1 LLRGTLTRPKWLLT
15 TPSGDLIIACAAA
28 TVPRDR
34 VERIIVAFLRE
45 AEERYKCTEA
55 LKRAFDGDVECIV
68 LDQET
73 DGPAHTVYEV
83 IGRAGVQGPVCI
95 KDSDSFFSISQ
106 LPTSSFMAVADIRA
120 QELRPPE

>member
-1 LLRGTLTRPKWLLT
+1 MSGDNAPGHLDDRRWTLIILRAQPLCCAAHSRVQNGCSQ

-55 LKRAFDGDVECIV
+55 LKRAFRRRCRVHC
-68 LDQET
+68 
-73 DGPAHTVYEV
+73 A
-83 IGRAGVQGPVCI
+83 
-95 KDSDSFFSISQ
+95 
-106 LPTSSFMAVADIRA
+106 
-120 QELRPPE
+120 